1 MCNMRSN
8 DCVWA
13 GFGEYF
19 IFELINKYINIIESS
34 GASSTASSRQSC

>member
-19 IFELINKYINIIESS
+19 IFELINKCINIIEFSGTGTSS
-34 GASSTASSRQSC
+34 SSRQAC